1 MMTIQKIKR
10 LRETE
15 DKVEFKEAKRNFNFD
30 GGSHADPSERRRCL
44 LGYVVALANEGGGLL
59 ILGVKEK
66 KALPHEIVGTAFA
79 EGKIGALE
87 DTIYER
93 LSIRVRI
100 DELFDNEK
108 RVLVFNIPSRPVGS
122 PLNFEGVPLMRI
134 GDSLHVMSNAELFRV
149 LSENEPDFSA
159 TICEGLT
166 FEDLDPE
173 AISLMKA
180 GYAEKQENSAF
191 ATLPDNQILSDLGL
205 VENGKYCYAALIL
218 LGKRQA
224 LRKYLSNAEVIIEY
238 RLDHSMIPYT
248 ARKEFQ
254 ESLFTVMDKIWAYV
268 NQPASNPLLH
278 VRHKFTIYD
287 IPAFNEDVIREA
299 VLNAIGHRLWKD
311 QSSVVIKQYP
321 DSINIIN
328 SGGFPSGVTKHNI
341 LTVSSKPRNKRIME
355 VLEKTGQV
363 ERSGQGVD
371 KMYHICLMEGKPLPD
386 YSNTDDYQV
395 DLCLQAKIVD
405 EAFYIFLKEVQRKQ
419 KNKLNVFDLLTLD
432 KVRQG
437 VSTDLFETSV
447 EKLQREGL
455 IKSQSSADKKYV
467 LGDLYYE
474 IAKQPAYIKDYR
486 ARDLQ
491 IVAGCFEKATEV
503 SMKEFV
509 DAFDGLLTR
518 EQIKTLIYKLE
529 DENLLKKMKAQKYTR
544 YILNIEVVDI
554 QQNVYGQLIEKLS
567 DYQNFNST

>member
-15 DKVEFKEAKRNFNFD
+15 DKVEFKEAKHNFNFD

-44 LGYVVALANEGGGLL
+44 LGYVVALANEGGGAL

-66 KALPHEIVGTAFA
+66 KTLPHEIVGTTFA

-122 PLNFEGVPLMRI
+122 TLKFEGVSLMRI
-134 GDSLHVMSNAELFRV
+134 GDSLHVMSDYEYARI

-159 TICEGLT
+159 TVCDGLT

-173 AISLMKA
+173 AIALMKA
-180 GYAEKQENSAF
+180 GYAKKQDNPAF
-191 ATLPDNQILSDLGL
+191 ETFPDNQILSDLGL
-205 VENGKYCYAALIL
+205 VENDKYCYAALIL

-224 LRKYLSNAEVIIEY
+224 LRKYLPMAEVIIEY
-238 RLDHSMIPYT
+238 RLDHSMIHYT

-254 ESLFTVMDKIWAYV
+254 ESLFTAMDKIWAYI

-299 VLNAIGHRLWKD
+299 VLNAIGHRLWRD

-321 DSINIIN
+321 DCINIIN

-341 LTVSSKPRNKRIME
+341 LTVSSKPRNKRVME
-355 VLEKTGQV
+355 LLEKTGQV

-371 KMYHICLMEGKPLPD
+371 KMYYICLMEGKPLPD

-395 DLCLQAKIVD
+395 DLCLHARIVD
-405 EAFYIFLKEVQRKQ
+405 EAFYIFLKEIQHQRT
-419 KNKLNVFDLLTLD
+419 NKLNVFDLLTLD

-437 VSTDLFETSV
+437 ISTDLFETSV

-474 IAKQPAYIKDYR
+474 IAKLPAYIKDYR

-518 EQIKTLIYKLE
+518 EQIRYLMSKMEDDLLIAKEGTGRWTKYSVNQRIDIGQNIFMQFVKI
-529 DENLLKKMKAQKYTR
+529 LLQT
-544 YILNIEVVDI
+544 
-554 QQNVYGQLIEKLS
+554 
-567 DYQNFNST
+567 